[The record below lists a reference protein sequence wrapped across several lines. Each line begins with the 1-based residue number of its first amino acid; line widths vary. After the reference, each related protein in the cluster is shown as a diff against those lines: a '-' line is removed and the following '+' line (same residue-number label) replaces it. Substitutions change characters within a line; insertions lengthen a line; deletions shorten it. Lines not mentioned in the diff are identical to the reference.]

1 MKIRLLFHV
10 RMLLIFLTCTV
21 LKVVILGSF
30 STSVA
35 SFVLI
40 SGVVHFLLHVWSES
54 RVLREDFL
62 LGHLESL
69 EEEVGLRL
77 SDLVVAVLG
86 KILTGFEL
94 EVLLV
99 LNLFLVNVVLK

>member
-1 MKIRLLFHV
+1 
-10 RMLLIFLTCTV
+10 MLLIFLTCTV

-69 EEEVGLRL
+69 EEEVSL
-77 SDLVVAVLG
+77 SLCNLVMAVLG
-86 KILTGFEL
+86 KILTSLEL
-94 EVLLV
+94 EVLFV
-99 LNLFLVNVVLK
+99 LNLFFVDVVLK